1 MDKTIITIDQIKEN
15 PNLDLSERINAYL
28 SNSNFDFDDAKD
40 LALATIKQEYEFW
53 SNNRTVVS
61 KRTDELLQ
69 KILNGHTLNNIESFE
84 MICDDEKKVEE
95 YSKFEILKNNIQ
107 KSNGISL
114 DDFMELCFIIGFDT
128 QTTYI
133 IKSLF
138 ETQGL
143 IIEQYNQDDQ
153 IKL

>member
-15 PNLDLSERINAYL
+15 LNLDLSERINAYL
-28 SNSNFDFDDAKD
+28 SNSNFDFDDAKY

-114 DDFMELCFIIGFDT
+114 DDFMELCSIIGFDT